1 LEAKLPTYPLIINEN
16 TRDCAE
22 TKKTA
27 RCERYF
33 STGKCIPQSQLVSL
47 ILSFQ
52 LPIMIG
58 ILLTALAINTG
69 LSVLLGLWARSTP
82 LGFRKV
88 FVASAVAG
96 ALTGFVMVR
105 NAKKQ

>member
-1 LEAKLPTYPLIINEN
+1 MHVAITFAVPI
-16 TRDCAE
+16 
-22 TKKTA
+22 
-27 RCERYF
+27 
-33 STGKCIPQSQLVSL
+33 SL
-47 ILSFQ
+47 LLS
-52 LPIMIG
+52 IEMANIIG
-58 ILLTALAINTG
+58 IILTALLINTG

>member
-1 LEAKLPTYPLIINEN
+1 M
-16 TRDCAE
+16 
-22 TKKTA
+22 
-27 RCERYF
+27 RCDNYI
-33 STGKCIPQSQLVSL
+33 GQLSSSSPVSL
-47 ILSFQ
+47 SPSFQ

-58 ILLTALAINTG
+58 ILLTALLINTG

-88 FVASAVAG
+88 FMASAVAG
-96 ALTGFVMVR
+96 ALTGYMMVR